1 MPHLSCRHILTISE
15 NEPDSPRRRTE
26 KTLCLVDEDATPF
39 IRYAIVMH
47 NLLVQSS
54 NLIEH
59 TLQVCENEEHS
70 KMRERSN
77 PSNTSNS
84 TYKEGVYKWSA
95 EEEEAAAAHG
105 PSCTRIDQGHSLARS
120 VVAHALA
127 PTPRG
132 GAEGEG

>member
-70 KMRERSN
+70 KMRER
-77 PSNTSNS
+77 
-84 TYKEGVYKWSA
+84 
-95 EEEEAAAAHG
+95 EEQPEQHEQQYV
-105 PSCTRIDQGHSLARS
+105 QGGRL
-120 VVAHALA
+120 
-127 PTPRG
+127 
-132 GAEGEG
+132 